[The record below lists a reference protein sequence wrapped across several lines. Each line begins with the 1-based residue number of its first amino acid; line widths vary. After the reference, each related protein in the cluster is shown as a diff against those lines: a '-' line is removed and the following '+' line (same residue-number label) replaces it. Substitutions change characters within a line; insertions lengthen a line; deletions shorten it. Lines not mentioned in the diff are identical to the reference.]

1 VEEEVQSR
9 RPTPDLVATGTTNLA
24 ALKDVA
30 TISSATLCDEEVVHG
45 INSPPWLVQPLLRP
59 ASIDTASYVL

>member
-1 VEEEVQSR
+1 
-9 RPTPDLVATGTTNLA
+9 VATGTTNLA

-30 TISSATLCDEEVVHG
+30 TISSATLCDEEVVHD
-45 INSPPWLVQPLLRP
+45 INSPPWLVQPLLHP